1 MVKANNTMT
10 QEQNAFGLNKANIH
24 ANLGDEDKI

>member
-10 QEQNAFGLNKANIH
+10 QE
-24 ANLGDEDKI
+24 